1 MKLTKYVN
9 VLVLQG
15 NYGSGYGWE
24 DEASY
29 LADREGWKE
38 AREDRKAY
46 RENSPGMV
54 RIIKRRVL
62 RANYENGNF

>member
-1 MKLTKYVN
+1 MKPTKYVN

-15 NYGSGYGWE
+15 NYSNGYGWE

-29 LADREGWKE
+29 SADLEGWKE

-46 RENSPGMV
+46 RENSPGAA

-62 RANYENGNF
+62 RADYESGNF